1 MGRRKLA
8 VPIARR
14 ARYVVGAVD
23 SPAAK
28 SLSPEGTTE
37 ELSNWLRQ
45 HLVSYEP
52 CGERWR
58 ISLDEAEAC
67 VVVANPRITLN
78 CAGGVAGGAGAA
90 GSVPTAPIDILVSCV
105 WTGHVGAAQ
114 LQHVH
119 ISGIGLATRASSP
132 NGLVAP
138 GVLDAALP
146 VDPEL
151 LAAEGGLALGGLP
164 VAQSASV
171 SAPPPK
177 HSVDLQLV
185 LRGSEDVLHTVQLD
199 QLLYIAA
206 ERNYSRL
213 VGTQETVRVR
223 GALSRLME
231 WMPGFVVRVHR
242 SYAVNALAVREMHG
256 GNLVLCDGQVIRVP
270 DRKRTEM
277 RAAVLRA
284 QSEFADLPR
293 PAV

>member
-1 MGRRKLA
+1 MA
-8 VPIARR
+8 SPTR
-14 ARYVVGAVD
+14 APPRSCASGCASTWSRTSRAASAGAFHWTRTR
-23 SPAAK
+23 PA
-28 SLSPEGTTE
+28 
-37 ELSNWLRQ
+37 
-45 HLVSYEP
+45 
-52 CGERWR
+52 
-58 ISLDEAEAC
+58 
-67 VVVANPRITLN
+67 RITLN

-105 WTGHVGAAQ
+105 WTGREGAAQ

-119 ISGIGLATRASSP
+119 ISGIGLATRVANP

-138 GVLDAALP
+138 DALDAALP
-146 VDPEL
+146 ADSSAPAADDV
-151 LAAEGGLALGGLP
+151 LAPGGLP
-164 VAQSASV
+164 VLQSASA

-199 QLLYIAA
+199 QLLYLAA